1 MDRIGNVLKHVL
13 LLSEDKDKNA
23 ERSLPAEA
31 EATASHK
38 EEEDG
43 DLIKAFMMTDTSV
56 PDVPITET
64 SPGFQVCHAILHFQV
79 TYCLCCHSLCHSCPS
94 SSAVNAST
102 TTLLQMVS
110 TAQVSVP
117 GLQHKSHV

>member
-13 LLSEDKDKNA
+13 LLSEDKDKSA

-64 SPGFQVCHAILHFQV
+64 SPGFQVCHAIEPLS
-79 TYCLCCHSLCHSCPS
+79 LAGDILLHSLCC
-94 SSAVNAST
+94 
-102 TTLLQMVS
+102 
-110 TAQVSVP
+110 
-117 GLQHKSHV
+117 